1 MSSFAPDWIFN
12 LCSGM
17 IATEFI
23 SKNTTLPAIAK
34 KYSECIAKE
43 YNLIEPELLEEA
55 SVFNFE
61 GRLVNSRE
69 TYNEND
75 RRKIWE
81 DSRNRS
87 RNRKNKEL
95 NKTLVLIIIILIS
108 IFLYIIDFDLSIFYN
123 K

>member
-1 MSSFAPDWIFN
+1 MKLNFLKLKKNRRFN
-12 LCSGM
+12 YTPRYYKG
-17 IATEFI
+17 
-23 SKNTTLPAIAK
+23 K
-34 KYSECIAKE
+34 
-43 YNLIEPELLEEA
+43 EEA

-87 RNRKNKEL
+87 RNRKSKEL
-95 NKTLVLIIIILIS
+95 NKTLILIIIILIL

-123 K
+123 N